1 MVDCNGLENRRPARA
16 REFESH
22 RFRRVRNVV
31 HGTWYNAMSVPD
43 VPCRE
48 SSMKHIG
55 ARDLFLGILIAAGLI
70 GIALIGVAF
79 GHSLRVGRLWSISQ
93 HPLFGAGVQCL
104 TSSVVCCFLFLG
116 AGRR

>member
-1 MVDCNGLENRRPARA
+1 MRAAIDRA
-16 REFESH
+16 RRRLESD
-22 RFRRVRNVV
+22 RFRRVRNVG
-31 HGTWYNAMSVPD
+31 HGAWYNAMSESD
-43 VPCRE
+43 VPCRGN
-48 SSMKHIG
+48 SMKHIG

-104 TSSVVCCFLFLG
+104 TSSVVCCFLLLG
-116 AGRR
+116 TGRR